1 MNFSAPVHRWF
12 YSIEYCMKT
21 VIVSIRFQQPF
32 SKFERIVVSAIL
44 RTFSAEVV
52 AQIAHCETVADRLG
66 GGYIYPYVLG
76 GELFHVIYA

>member
-1 MNFSAPVHRWF
+1 M
-12 YSIEYCMKT
+12 E
-21 VIVSIRFQQPF
+21 RFPLQLG
-32 SKFERIVVSAIL
+32 VVLVL